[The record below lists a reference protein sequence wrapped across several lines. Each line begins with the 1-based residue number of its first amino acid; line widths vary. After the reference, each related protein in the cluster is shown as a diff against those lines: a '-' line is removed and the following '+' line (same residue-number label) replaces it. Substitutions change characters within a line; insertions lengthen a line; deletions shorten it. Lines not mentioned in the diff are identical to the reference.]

1 MRLSEASSLS
11 ASSPS
16 LIQNTTCIHT
26 TDSIQ
31 FLCRPGAAAAA
42 AAAAAE
48 GSENTEM
55 ALLCC
60 CHQVVRRELE
70 QSLIE
75 HGSAA
80 AAGAPSY
87 PQRVKGPDFFLSDP
101 RVPIGEAASLS
112 QAARSVRGST
122 CLI

>member
-42 AAAAAE
+42 VAE

-60 CHQVVRRELE
+60 CHQVVRLELE